1 MERLII
7 KATGPFYWFK
17 NPSILKDQAT
27 SQYGVYIWTVKTKD
41 GEFIYYVGETGISF
55 SKRIIEHLKEYLSG
69 YYRILDPVELAEG
82 NKVVLWRG
90 MFMKG
95 PKPDIM
101 DFVQHNERYM
111 PALRGMLG
119 LFNIWIFPTD
129 CPQNIRRRIEGAIA
143 KSLYSQPG
151 LVGQFQ
157 DPGIRYVTRRTSEK
171 PIQVQIEMPSKID
184 GLASLLE
191 V

>member
-1 MERLII
+1 MDRLNL
-7 KATGPFYWFK
+7 KAIGPFYWFK
-17 NPSILKDQAT
+17 NPSILKDQTA
-27 SQYGVYIWTVKTKD
+27 SQYGVYFWTARTNG
-41 GEFIYYVGETGISF
+41 GEFIYYVGETGKSF
-55 SKRIIEHLKEYLSG
+55 SKRMIEHLKEYLSG
-69 YYRILDPVELAEG
+69 HYRILDPVELAKG

-95 PKPDIM
+95 PKPDIT

-111 PALRGMLG
+111 PALRGMLE
-119 LFNIWIFPTD
+119 LFNIWIFPMD
-129 CPQNIRRRIEGAIA
+129 CQRNIRRRVEGAIA

-151 LVGQFQ
+151 EVGKFQ
-157 DPGIRYVTRRTSEK
+157 DPGIRYVTRKTGEK
-171 PIQVQIEMPSKID
+171 PIQVHIRIPNRIE